1 MDALTTPSNWQRVRL
16 GDILT
21 LKHGRDYKKF
31 KLGNIPV
38 YGSGG
43 YMLSINNFL
52 HNGESVCIGRK
63 GTIDK
68 PIYLNGKFWVVDTL
82 FYSYSF
88 KKSIPKFIFYAF
100 SIIKWSNYNEATGVP
115 SLTKMTISNIE
126 IPLPPLNEQIAIA
139 NILSDVDRY
148 LYSLDALILKKESV
162 KKALSFELLSQR
174 KRLKGFNQNWQRVR
188 LGDICEITT
197 GSLDANEMVHYG
209 KYRFYT
215 CAKKYYFIDKY
226 AFDTEAILISGNG
239 AYVGYVHYYKGKF
252 NAYQRTYVLDNFSEH
267 IIFVKYFLTMFLQSH
282 IQTNKNEGNTPYI
295 VMATLKD
302 FEIPLP
308 PLNEQIAIANILSDV
323 DRYLYSLDALILK
336 KESVKK
342 ALSFELLSQRKRLK
356 GFNQNWQRVRLGDI
370 CEITTGSLDANEM
383 VHYGKYRFY
392 TCAKKYYFIDKYAF
406 DTEAIL
412 ISGNGAY
419 VGYVHYYKGKF
430 NAYQRTYVLDNFSEH
445 IIFVKYFL
453 TMFLQS
459 HIQTNKNEGNTPYI
473 VMATLKD
480 FEIPLPP
487 LNEQIAI
494 ANILSD
500 LDNEIIS
507 LKNKKRQFDNI
518 KKALNHDLMSAKI
531 RVLKK

>member
-1 MDALTTPSNWQRVRL
+1 MDALMLPLNWQRVRL

-21 LKHGRDYKKF
+21 LKHGRDYKNF

-148 LYSLDALILKKESV
+148 LYSLRALILKKESI

-174 KRLKGFNQNWQRVR
+174 KRLKGFNQAWQKVR

-215 CAKKYYFIDKY
+215 CAKEYYFIDKY

-302 FEIPLP
+302 FEILLP
-308 PLNEQIAIANILSDV
+308 PLNKQIAIANILST
-323 DRYLYSLDALILK
+323 LD
-336 KESVKK
+336 S
-342 ALSFELLSQRKRLK
+342 
-356 GFNQNWQRVRLGDI
+356 
-370 CEITTGSLDANEM
+370 
-383 VHYGKYRFY
+383 
-392 TCAKKYYFIDKYAF
+392 
-406 DTEAIL
+406 
-412 ISGNGAY
+412 
-419 VGYVHYYKGKF
+419 
-430 NAYQRTYVLDNFSEH
+430 
-445 IIFVKYFL
+445 
-453 TMFLQS
+453 
-459 HIQTNKNEGNTPYI
+459 
-473 VMATLKD
+473 
-480 FEIPLPP
+480 
-487 LNEQIAI
+487 
-494 ANILSD
+494 
-500 LDNEIIS
+500 EIIS
-507 LKNKKRQFDNI
+507 LKNKKRQFENI

>member
-1 MDALTTPSNWQRVRL
+1 MDALMLPSTWQRVRL
-16 GDILT
+16 GDIAEIKRGASPRPIENPKWFCANSNVGWVRISDISKNSRFL
-21 LKHGRDYKKF
+21 YKTAQ
-31 KLGNIPV
+31 KLSKKGIEKSRLVKQNSLIM
-38 YGSGG
+38 S
-43 YMLSINNFL
+43 M
-52 HNGESVCIGRK
+52 CATIG
-63 GTIDK
+63 K
-68 PIYLNGKFWVVDTL
+68 PIITKIDTCIHDGFVVFENPKIDLNYLYYFLCYIEKEWLESGQQGSQVNLNVDL
-82 FYSYSF
+82 IKNKEVFY
-88 KKSIPKFIFYAF
+88 PKD
-100 SIIKWSNYNEATGVP
+100 
-115 SLTKMTISNIE
+115 
-126 IPLPPLNEQIAIA
+126 LNEQIAIA

-148 LYSLDALILKKESV
+148 LYNLDALILKKESV

-174 KRLKGFNQNWQRVR
+174 KRLKGFNQAWQKVR

-215 CAKKYYFIDKY
+215 CAKEYYFIDKY

-267 IIFVKYFLTMFLQSH
+267 IM
-282 IQTNKNEGNTPYI
+282 
-295 VMATLKD
+295 
-302 FEIPLP
+302 
-308 PLNEQIAIANILSDV
+308 
-323 DRYLYSLDALILK
+323 
-336 KESVKK
+336 
-342 ALSFELLSQRKRLK
+342 
-356 GFNQNWQRVRLGDI
+356 
-370 CEITTGSLDANEM
+370 
-383 VHYGKYRFY
+383 
-392 TCAKKYYFIDKYAF
+392 
-406 DTEAIL
+406 
-412 ISGNGAY
+412 
-419 VGYVHYYKGKF
+419 
-430 NAYQRTYVLDNFSEH
+430 
-445 IIFVKYFL
+445 FVKYFL

-500 LDNEIIS
+500 LDHEIIS
-507 LKNKKRQFDNI
+507 LKNKKRQFENI

>member
-21 LKHGRDYKKF
+21 LKHGRDYKNF

-100 SIIKWSNYNEATGVP
+100 SIIKWSNYNEATGIP

-174 KRLKGFNQNWQRVR
+174 KRLKGFNQAWQRVR
-188 LGDICEITT
+188 LGDMTTSFTKQTGFDYSASIKPTLIKEQLPHYIPFIQNKDFSGHYINYKTDYFIPNEIAIRFPQILLNEKCLLISIVGSIGNVAVFNHSQDAFT
-197 GSLDANEMVHYG
+197 GCAIAVLKFKEKKSLDFVMHFLMSASGQKSLLNIVKASSH
-209 KYRFYT
+209 KS
-215 CAKKYYFIDKY
+215 I
-226 AFDTEAILISGNG
+226 IL
-239 AYVGYVHYYKGKF
+239 ADL
-252 NAYQRTYVLDNFSEH
+252 RD
-267 IIFVKYFLTMFLQSH
+267 
-282 IQTNKNEGNTPYI
+282 
-295 VMATLKD
+295 
-302 FEIPLP
+302 
-308 PLNEQIAIANILSDV
+308 
-323 DRYLYSLDALILK
+323 
-336 KESVKK
+336 
-342 ALSFELLSQRKRLK
+342 LL
-356 GFNQNWQRVRLGDI
+356 
-370 CEITTGSLDANEM
+370 
-383 VHYGKYRFY
+383 
-392 TCAKKYYFIDKYAF
+392 
-406 DTEAIL
+406 
-412 ISGNGAY
+412 
-419 VGYVHYYKGKF
+419 
-430 NAYQRTYVLDNFSEH
+430 
-445 IIFVKYFL
+445 
-453 TMFLQS
+453 
-459 HIQTNKNEGNTPYI
+459 
-473 VMATLKD
+473 
-480 FEIPLPP
+480 IPLPP